1 MVRYGDFPFFLLKTE
16 CSVLFPLSP
25 VPDAGQVTRIVLSVE
40 SIAKN
45 GTGHEVLYGEGRY
58 GRNIPIVSGERKKKA
73 NRVIRDGTIRV
84 DVSFLSG
91 NAVSLTQN

>member
-1 MVRYGDFPFFLLKTE
+1 M
-16 CSVLFPLSP
+16 
-25 VPDAGQVTRIVLSVE
+25 TRIVLSVE

-58 GRNIPIVSGERKKKA
+58 GRNIPIVSGGWKKKA

-84 DVSFLSG
+84 DVSFSSG

>member
-25 VPDAGQVTRIVLSVE
+25 VPDAGQVTRIALSVE

-58 GRNIPIVSGERKKKA
+58 GRNIPIVSRGWKKKA

-84 DVSFLSG
+84 DVSFSSG